1 MRKGTRRAAR
11 FTVGRSRAL
20 MSAMLIV
27 GLVAGLTTSASAGA
41 GDPTATLSKKKCK
54 KKKKAASAKKKKCAP
69 ATPVPPVPP
78 GPTTLSVTPTDFT
91 FPDTQHGQ
99 ESDPQS
105 FTVTDTGGRRPS
117 PHARG
122 PGTKNPIPAVPPAAR
137 QARAPARLLC
147 PPVAPARSAS
157 GYAHQQCRGCA
168 IQGRASRDRVSRSD
182 AHGGAYRPGGLMPAL
197 GVAATRPRLRA
208 SGGRRPDSLECAE
221 RPGSQPDR
229 GDVKEHVDAGDA
241 ARRITRRERVSGAVV
256 GRCQAPIEVP

>member
-78 GPTTLSVTPTDFT
+78 APTTLSVTPTDFT

-105 FTVTDTGGRRPS
+105 FTVTNTGGATSGLPT
-117 PHARG
+117 PTIT
-122 PGTKNPIPAVPPAAR
+122 GTKNPIPGDPPGFAA
-137 QARAPARLLC
+137 
-147 PPVAPARSAS
+147 SA
-157 GYAHQQCRGCA
+157 GTCTAA
-168 IQGRASRDRVSRSD
+168 LP
-182 AHGGAYRPGGLMPAL
+182 PGG
-197 GVAATRPRLRA
+197 T
-208 SGGRRPDSLECAE
+208 CAVSV
-221 RPGSQPDR
+221 RFTPTSN
-229 GDVKEHVDAGDA
+229 AGDA
-241 ARRITRRERVSGAVV
+241 QYKAVLHV
-256 GRCQAPIEVP
+256 IASPGSDAQATLTGTAD